1 MVRIKLHRHLE
12 AVTIS
17 LFGFIGIFSKFAY
30 ILFLGDRGRGEEFK
44 IFGYDYLSHFLWAFG
59 NEVFVFS
66 IGTLLWV
73 STNFFDAKKKIR
85 NIFRIIS
92 GLSLGTSLYFMGWIF
107 FQSYYSKTTEV
118 LMAILFSI
126 VGTLVFIPFLMYI
139 TKEIK
144 NVRQL
149 KSLVV
154 DFFIEIRNVHFRSLL
169 KNSHKLEFLDEV
181 EIQKEARNELI
192 KDLREDRKEITD
204 NFEKRL
210 HDKVD
215 EIDS

>member
-1 MVRIKLHRHLE
+1 
-12 AVTIS
+12 
-17 LFGFIGIFSKFAY
+17 
-30 ILFLGDRGRGEEFK
+30 
-44 IFGYDYLSHFLWAFG
+44 
-59 NEVFVFS
+59 
-66 IGTLLWV
+66 
-73 STNFFDAKKKIR
+73 
-85 NIFRIIS
+85 
-92 GLSLGTSLYFMGWIF
+92 
-107 FQSYYSKTTEV
+107 
-118 LMAILFSI
+118 MAILFSI